1 MERAISEME
10 KIKRAEEIYSRRR
23 NSDYTENK
31 TQVKQ
36 PKSIYKILF
45 QFIVL
50 INIAI
55 IIVAFQNREYIFSV
69 DFINKMNEYNINLKE
84 KFEGLLTANKQEDIE
99 KQAKNETE
107 SQSKSNV
114 ENQESQDNQNGQ
126 NNQSDQNNQDN
137 SNGQVEQTSSANVEQ
152 AILVENEAP
161 VQLSQME
168 LDVNEISR
176 NFSFILPING
186 TKTSG
191 FGERESSNP
200 IVTPNHTGVD
210 IAASKGTVIKS
221 ATSGKVTQVSSQGAY
236 GKHLRVSIGDLTVL
250 YAHCNKIYVS
260 EGQEVSQGQDIAEVG
275 STGNSTGPHLHFE
288 VIYQDR
294 LVDPGLI
301 LGI

>member
-1 MERAISEME
+1 MERAITEME

-31 TQVKQ
+31 VQPKV
-36 PKSIYKILF
+36 PKSIYKNLF
-45 QFIVL
+45 QFLVL

-55 IIVAFQNREYIFSV
+55 IIVAFQNKEYIFSTP
-69 DFINKMNEYNINLKE
+69 FLNQMNEYNIDLKE
-84 KFEGLLTANKQEDIE
+84 KFEGLFSVKNQDNTENEKQEE
-99 KQAKNETE
+99 NQKESETQNQE
-107 SQSKSNV
+107 QTN
-114 ENQESQDNQNGQ
+114 ENQENAQNGEI
-126 NNQSDQNNQDN
+126 
-137 SNGQVEQTSSANVEQ
+137 EQTSSVEMQQ
-152 AILVENEAP
+152 AALVENEAP
-161 VQLSQME
+161 VELSQME
-168 LDVNEISR
+168 LDVMEISK
-176 NFSFILPING
+176 NFPFILPING

-200 IVTPNHTGVD
+200 IVTSNHTGVD
-210 IAASKGTVIKS
+210 IAANQGTVIKS

-275 STGNSTGPHLHFE
+275 STGNSTGPHLHLE
-288 VIYQDR
+288 VIYHDR